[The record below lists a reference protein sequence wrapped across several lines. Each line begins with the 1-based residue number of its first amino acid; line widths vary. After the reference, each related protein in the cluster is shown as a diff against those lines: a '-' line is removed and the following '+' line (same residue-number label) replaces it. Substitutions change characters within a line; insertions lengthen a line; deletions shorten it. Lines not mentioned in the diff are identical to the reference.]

1 MKSVPALRRFQSGFT
16 LIELLV
22 VIAIIGILAS
32 MLLPA
37 LSRAKQQTY
46 GPACQNNQRQ
56 IGLALRFYSEE
67 RGRWVPYVPP
77 GAMTPQPNSAMPGA
91 IWKQDWNGAGTVTYF
106 QTWMDLIYPYVNN
119 STIFACAGVRKGAG
133 EPGFMGYD
141 ISNYGYNGYLGG
153 RMVGGGRGFIDINGE
168 GGFNPERVITTAD
181 FNLTWAHY
189 MNDGDWAAQAQNVAG
204 QNAWGSFGGI
214 GYGIWKQL
222 AVYRHKERSQVS
234 MADGHVEFAEKTDPT
249 YYGPAGISGHFHPQ
263 QVR

>member
-1 MKSVPALRRFQSGFT
+1 VGFT

-56 IGLALRFYSEE
+56 VGMALRFYSED
-67 RGRWVPYVPP
+67 RGRFVPYVPSTA
-77 GAMTPQPNSAMPGA
+77 AMTPQPNTAMPGA
-91 IWKQDWNGAGTVTYF
+91 IWQQDWNGAGTVTFF

-119 STIFACAGVRKGAG
+119 SAVFACSAVRKGSA
-133 EPGFMGYD
+133 EPGFMGYQ
-141 ISNYGYNGYLGG
+141 ISNYGFNGWLGG
-153 RMVGGGRGFIDINGE
+153 RMTGGGRGYIDINNE
-168 GGFNPERVITTAD
+168 GGFSPEKVVTTAD

-189 MNDGDWAAQAQNVAG
+189 MNEGDWQAQAQNVAA
-204 QNAWGSFGGI
+204 QNAWGSLGGI

-222 AVYRHKERSQVS
+222 AVYRHKNKSQVS
-234 MADGHVEFAEKTDPT
+234 FADGHLDFADVSDPT
-249 YYGPAGISGHFHPQ
+249 FYGALGTLSHFNPAA
-263 QVR
+263 VR